1 MYEISKYPEGQE
13 KICHEVRNNLG
24 GVETMFDNKLFQKPP
39 YTWACL
45 KENNRL
51 YPVLSYFFRKA
62 KSDLVF
68 SGYEVPSGTIVTMLL
83 AFTNQNEKIEGSH
96 VFKPERWMRS
106 QDQGCPVKRKPH
118 PFAVV
123 PLGMV

>member
-51 YPVLSYFFRKA
+51 YPVLPYFFRKA

-96 VFKPERWMRS
+96 VFKLERWMRS